1 MGAEVKK
8 MGGYDFGLVIAFL
21 LPGFIFLWALVL
33 SFPGAASWLV
43 SSSATASQTG
53 PELPSVA
60 GFLYST
66 LASLALGLI
75 LSALRWCV
83 IDWLL
88 ARMNVKDPGL
98 EFSKLKDADTAWAFR
113 DIVEN
118 HYRYYQYYANT
129 LVALVAGTLMFTL
142 SGHFTRWRIYVT
154 LGFVVV
160 VLFFGAKDALR
171 KYYRRA
177 EKILGL
183 ETTTS

>member
-1 MGAEVKK
+1 MSTEVKK
-8 MGGYDFGLVIAFL
+8 LGGYDFGLVIAFL
-21 LPGFIFLWALVL
+21 LPGFIFLWALAL
-33 SFPGAASWLV
+33 SFPAAATWLV
-43 SSSATASQTG
+43 SPSATASQAG

-88 ARMNVKDPGL
+88 SRMNVKDPGL
-98 EFSKLKDADTAWAFR
+98 EFSKLKDPDTAWAFR

-129 LVALVAGTLMFTL
+129 LVALVAGAVAYAL
-142 SGHFTRWRIYVT
+142 SGHSARWQIYVM
-154 LGFVVV
+154 LSFVIV
-160 VLFFGAKDALR
+160 VLFFGARDALK

-177 EKILGL
+177 EQILGL
-183 ETTTS
+183 ETAR